1 MKFRQWCMK
10 VLFITV
16 LVAAL
21 IPLNTVGISAAEGGA
36 PVIHGLK
43 GEYYTNSGAPNWNF
57 GTLKAT
63 VIDPQI
69 HFPNFERIL
78 QYLTGQNDNVS
89 VRWTG
94 QITPEFTEDYT
105 FSMIGDNGFKLWI
118 DNELIID
125 FWVNDWDKERV
136 SKPISLEAGQAYD
149 IKIEYFEDMGGS
161 NLYLR
166 WSSPSVPKQV
176 VPQEAFTI
184 PTDYTYNGPVFGN
197 VSSDGLSAEVT
208 FTDAVL
214 VSDGVKDELVIN
226 VQGMDWPIQ
235 SVTTKEGDPKT
246 IVITFDYAVY
256 SKDAPYVN
264 AIYEGGSSLKNAQT
278 GEPFEEFYFV
288 MQNNSEFKLR
298 TPWADDLDEDS
309 PLPEYPRPQ
318 MARDEWMNLNGKW
331 EFQAAKEGDVLP
343 AGETL
348 DETIIVPFA
357 VESQLSGIERN
368 EKLMWYKRS
377 FNVPA
382 SWDGQRVQIHF
393 GAVDYIATVFVNG
406 QEVGSHKGGYTSF
419 SFDITDQLKTGDNEL
434 IVHVFDQTDDGG
446 EQIVGKQTILNPGG
460 IWYTPASGIWQT
472 VWLEPVPESSIK
484 RMDMVPK
491 IWKDQ
496 LELTVDVI
504 NGTGKTIEAIAY
516 GEDGTEVGRVSGGVD
531 ETIVVPVPDARWWT
545 PDDPF
550 LYDLKVVLKD
560 GSTIIDEVE
569 SYFGMREVTLGVV
582 DGVNRP
588 LLNGEFVF
596 QMGPLDQGYWPDGIY
611 TAPTDEALR
620 FDIEAVKRL
629 DMNMIR
635 KHIKV
640 ESARWYY
647 WADKLG
653 VLVWQDMP
661 NGRNNSEEAKQQF
674 YREFDEMTQQLQNSP
689 SIVTWVVF
697 NEGWG
702 QFDQGGPE
710 TREAIAHALTA
721 DPTRLINGVT
731 GWFDAGGANNEF
743 DEFAGHFLDWH
754 SYPAPNSPTPTT
766 HRAATLGEYG
776 GLGLHVPGHEYS
788 PLVFSY
794 QLMKDKEQLTNQ
806 YIQYINAIKTMKK
819 SPGLSAAVYTQITD
833 VEYEINGLL
842 SYDRKVEKIDFD
854 RIAAA
859 HRELIGKVD
868 KTDLLHA
875 IEKVDAV
882 LAKAVVGSQP
892 GQYPQAAVD
901 ELQAAVH
908 AARAIYN
915 KAVATADEMKG
926 QITLLEQAVD
936 AFKLQVIDPI
946 AAKSVVDQFDS
957 AELAKEWTVIR
968 ERSNEWS
975 LTEAPGSL
983 TLHATRGELHEGT
996 NNLANVFVRAA
1007 GSDDFE
1013 ITTKV
1018 TAEIVRNHQQAGLLI
1033 YDNDDNYIKLG
1044 HVWDTSGS
1052 TGKSLETAYEVNG
1065 TYLKAS
1071 NMAAHPG
1078 SDTVYLKLKK
1088 QGNMYS
1094 SYYWN
1099 GTEWEAAADPITV
1112 SLNNPRVGFY
1122 AVPAV
1127 GDAAPTKAT
1136 FHYFTI
1142 LAAGDDGGGEEP
1154 EPSFDM
1160 NGDGRES
1167 VADLAIISANYGATS
1182 SDSHWESIK
1191 KADLNQDNVI
1201 DGQDIALMMERLF
1214 ANTR

>member
-1 MKFRQWCMK
+1 MKFRQWYMK
-10 VLFITV
+10 VLLITL
-16 LVAAL
+16 LVAVL
-21 IPLNTVGISAAEGGA
+21 IPANMVGISAAEDDT

-43 GEYYTNSGAPNWNF
+43 GEYYTNSGAPNWSF

-69 HFPNFERIL
+69 QFPNFERIL
-78 QYLTGQNDNVS
+78 QYLTGQEDNVS

-94 QITPEFTEDYT
+94 QITPKFTEEYI

-118 DNELIID
+118 DNEPIID
-125 FWVNDWDKERV
+125 FWVNDWNKERV
-136 SKPISLEAGQAYD
+136 GQPILLEAGQAYD

-161 NLYLR
+161 NLHLR

-176 VPQEAFTI
+176 IPQEAFTI
-184 PTDYTYNGPVFGN
+184 PTDYTYNGPISGSVFA
-197 VSSDGLSAEVT
+197 DGLSAEVT

-214 VSDGVKDELVIN
+214 VGDAVKDELVIN

-235 SVTTKEGDPKT
+235 SVKTKEGDSKT
-246 IVITFDYAVY
+246 IVLTFDHAVY

-264 AIYEGGSSLKNAQT
+264 AIYEGGDFLKNAQT
-278 GEPFEEFYFV
+278 GESFEEFYFV

-298 TPWADDLDEDS
+298 TPWADDMDEDS

-318 MARDEWMNLNGKW
+318 MVRDQWMNLNGKW
-331 EFQAAKEGDVLP
+331 EFQAAEAGDALP
-343 AGETL
+343 TGETL
-348 DETIIVPFA
+348 EETIIVPFA

-377 FNVPA
+377 FNVPE
-382 SWDGQRVQIHF
+382 SWDGQRIQIHF

-406 QEVGSHKGGYTSF
+406 QEVGGHKGGYTSF
-419 SFDITDQLKTGDNEL
+419 SFDITDYLKAGDNEL

-472 VWLEPVPESSIK
+472 VWLEPIPESSIK

-491 IWKDQ
+491 IWEDQ
-496 LELTVDVI
+496 LELAVDVI
-504 NGTGKTIEAIAY
+504 NSAGKTIEAIAY
-516 GEDGTEVGRVSGGVD
+516 GEDGVEVGRASGGVND
-531 ETIVVPVPDARWWT
+531 AIVVPVPDARWWT

-560 GSTIIDEVE
+560 GSTIIDEID
-569 SYFGMREVTLGVV
+569 SYFGMREITMGVV

-620 FDIEAVKRL
+620 FDIEAAKRL

-640 ESARWYY
+640 EPARWYH

-653 VLVWQDMP
+653 MLVWQDMP
-661 NGRNNSEEAKQQF
+661 NGRNNSEEAKGQF
-674 YREFDEMTQQLQNSP
+674 YREFDEMVTQLQNSP
-689 SIVTWVVF
+689 SIVMWVVF
-697 NEGWG
+697 NEAWG
-702 QFDQGGPE
+702 QFDEGGPE
-710 TREAIAHALTA
+710 TREAIAHALAA

-806 YIQYINAIKTMKK
+806 YIQYINAIKTMKGN
-819 SPGLSAAVYTQITD
+819 PGLSAAVYTQITD

-842 SYDRKVEKIDFD
+842 SYDRKVEKIDFE

-868 KTDLLHA
+868 KADLLHA
-875 IEKVDAV
+875 IEEVESVLGKVT
-882 LAKAVVGSQP
+882 VGVQA
-892 GQYPQAAVD
+892 GQYPQTAVE
-901 ELQAAVH
+901 ELQAAVR
-908 AARAIYN
+908 AAQAVYN
-915 KAVATADEMKG
+915 KVAATVDEIKG
-926 QITLLEQAVD
+926 QLLLLELALEV
-936 AFKLQVIDPI
+936 FMSQVVDPI
-946 AAKSVVDQFDS
+946 AAKAFVDQFDS
-957 AELAKEWTVIR
+957 AELAEEWTVIR

-975 LTEAPGSL
+975 LTESSGAL
-983 TLHATRGELHEGT
+983 TLHATRGELHERT
-996 NNLANVFVRAA
+996 NNLANVFVRDA
-1007 GSDDFE
+1007 GSEDFE

-1018 TAEIVRNHQQAGLLI
+1018 TAEIVRNHQQAGILI
-1033 YDNDDNYIKLG
+1033 YDNDDNYVKLG
-1044 HVWDTSGS
+1044 HVWDTNGS

-1065 TYLKAS
+1065 TYSKAS
-1071 NMAAHPG
+1071 NMSAHPG
-1078 SDTVYLKLKK
+1078 SDTIYLKLKK
-1088 QGNMYS
+1088 QGDVYS

-1099 GTEWEAAADPITV
+1099 GTDWEAAADPITV
-1112 SLNNPRVGFY
+1112 SLSNPRVGFY

-1127 GDAAPTKAT
+1127 GDAAPTKAM

-1142 LAAGDDGGGEEP
+1142 LTTEDGNGGEEP
-1154 EPSFDM
+1154 EPSFDT
-1160 NGDGRES
+1160 NDDGRES
-1167 VADLAIISANYGATS
+1167 VADLAIISVNYGATS
-1182 SDSHWESIK
+1182 SDSRWESIK
-1191 KADLNQDNVI
+1191 GADLNQDNVI
-1201 DGQDIALMMERLF
+1201 DEQDIALMMKQLF
-1214 ANTR
+1214 TKSR